1 MALLSIPLSLVGAVT
16 SYTVHYES
24 ETSFHFTKGLDA
36 PGYKSP
42 PNIANK
48 FVGLLGTMYLTV
60 NNPPAT
66 LIHPAVLYTNAGS
79 TSFTF
84 TGPRSG
90 SDQRTFTFYIEAVTY
105 INSSTTPS
113 YREPMTQRVVFLTK
127 GNTVSNISSIKV
139 EFYFVSW
146 ENSSVFV
153 PGKEYKL
160 VGGVIGNFN
169 LAESSE
175 GNIWNDPDYILLDT
189 QTIDPITNEPTNPVP
204 IIGDGP
210 TTTLPKPMPYVDA
223 EHPLPDYQFFI
234 VNETPISLPNAYGP
248 LKTKVADARVSMLNG
263 QSGET
268 YKIHVN
274 FTSIN
279 AQPDKFYLYLDGN
292 HNLYGIP
299 YDLDFEGI
307 PVVPGAD
314 IPWEGIPSI
323 GPVERSINV
332 TGINKQNAESAPSGT
347 YQDSIYVNVTSDF

>member
-1 MALLSIPLSLVGAVT
+1 MALLSLPLGTLGAVQGIT
-16 SYTVHYES
+16 ATYKQEDSLQFGAGESPYTPE
-24 ETSFHFTKGLDA
+24 HFVA
-36 PGYKSP
+36 
-42 PNIANK
+42 
-48 FVGLLGTMYLTV
+48 LLGEMTV
-60 NNPPAT
+60 TIDNPPVT
-66 LIHPAVLYTNAGS
+66 LKQASIINVNSSSEFLFWGRRWYNGYQTKN
-79 TSFTF
+79 
-84 TGPRSG
+84 TG
-90 SDQRTFTFYIEAVTY
+90 FYLDTVSY
-105 INSSTTPS
+105 INGDPNSAHRS
-113 YREPMTQRVVFLTK
+113 RINQQVVKITNPETK
-127 GNTVSNISSIKV
+127 SNIYSMVVK
-139 EFYFVSW
+139 FYFVAY
-146 ENSSVFV
+146 EQNINSFV
-153 PGKEYKL
+153 PYDTYSLSSGT
-160 VGGVIGNFN
+160 IGTFNF
-169 LAESSE
+169 AVSPTEPPST
-175 GNIWNDPDYILLDT
+175 NINWKKDYISING
-189 QTIDPITNEPTNPVP
+189 QTVGDINEEPSTPIP
-204 IIGDGP
+204 IIGSGP
-210 TTTLPKPMPYVDA
+210 TTTLPDSIPYVDA

-248 LKTKVADARVSMLNG
+248 LKTKVADARVSMLHG

-299 YDLDFEGI
+299 YDLDFDGI